1 MIQEQCK
8 NYSLIHH
15 FDSAYV
21 PQPRSCGATDNASDY
36 GSEDSRN
43 KEKAHLKHAGQEDQ
57 SKEGAVVQFSYNYVH
72 VTIRVDGFAAISDL
86 REHDNSVYPGSC
98 TRRTTNQ
105 SQQCRLIVS
114 TLQVP
119 IYNVYDTHKPAR
131 VFHLA
136 SGRHSLQTS
145 LYLYRS
151 SRSHSNAAM
160 TLHWWMHWF
169 WVTLLFTVILGA
181 PTTQF
186 TTALKVQEDHGVRI
200 SETAVT
206 PILPGTNNVTG
217 KIYRVSK
224 AAGIESPRQDK
235 IPLRVK
241 PVSNETANS
250 DEPQNL
256 AVIIRP
262 DNKNDNETVKGISNN
277 LYKEDKRKKEGRS
290 SSVLNITGDEENAV
304 NIQNKYNNSSRS
316 LSSSLKKDSK
326 ITRILN
332 GDNKTSRLTKITGDK
347 FKTAD
352 DYRRKNNTEDEEDDR
367 NLAVLP
373 LRVKDTEEEEEGEET
388 TQTPS
393 TTNRFK
399 LVLDK
404 TKFIPSTNVND
415 DNDEVENLRDG
426 EAVETRMIATA
437 ASILQGAVSE
447 SPRLS
452 RARSAYAGDYQQ
464 QERDKRPD
472 EQAQERLAENSGN
485 ATTNAIDVAAVTGSC
500 LATLVLLGTVGSL
513 GFVMYR
519 RRYLNPPQT
528 LNSDKCSNPDSSGY
542 IDDSTIR
549 DNSEEM
555 YSLDN
560 DSFLNSLEAMTIQN
574 YWTDSV
580 KHTKL

>member
-1 MIQEQCK
+1 M
-8 NYSLIHH
+8 
-15 FDSAYV
+15 
-21 PQPRSCGATDNASDY
+21 
-36 GSEDSRN
+36 
-43 KEKAHLKHAGQEDQ
+43 
-57 SKEGAVVQFSYNYVH
+57 SYTCIVC
-72 VTIRVDGFAAISDL
+72 AIIIS
-86 REHDNSVYPGSC
+86 
-98 TRRTTNQ
+98 
-105 SQQCRLIVS
+105 
-114 TLQVP
+114 
-119 IYNVYDTHKPAR
+119 
-131 VFHLA
+131 
-136 SGRHSLQTS
+136 
-145 LYLYRS
+145 RS
-151 SRSHSNAAM
+151 SRRDSNAAM

-169 WVTLLFTVILGA
+169 WVTLRFTVILGA

-186 TTALKVQEDHGVRI
+186 TTALKVQEDRGVRI
-200 SETAVT
+200 PVTTVT
-206 PILPGTNNVTG
+206 PILPGINNVTG
-217 KIYRVSK
+217 DIYQASK
-224 AAGIESPRQDK
+224 AAEIEPLRQDK
-235 IPLRVK
+235 IPVRVDA
-241 PVSNETANS
+241 VSNETANPG
-250 DEPQNL
+250 EPRNLL

-262 DNKNDNETVKGISNN
+262 DNNNDNGTGKGISNN
-277 LYKEDKRKKEGRS
+277 LYKEEKRKKDGRN
-290 SSVLNITGDEENAV
+290 SSVLNNPGDEENAV
-304 NIQNKYNNSSRS
+304 NIQNKYNNSLRS

-326 ITRILN
+326 ITWILN
-332 GDNKTSRLTKITGDK
+332 GGNKTSRLTKITGDK
-347 FKTAD
+347 FKTTD

-373 LRVKDTEEEEEGEET
+373 LRVKDAEGEEEEDGEET

-399 LVLDK
+399 LVLDR

-415 DNDEVENLRDG
+415 DKDEVENLRDD

-452 RARSAYAGDYQQ
+452 RARSAFAGDYQQ
-464 QERDKRPD
+464 EERDKRPD

-485 ATTNAIDVAAVTGSC
+485 ATANAIDVAAVTGSC
-500 LATLVLLGTVGSL
+500 LATLVLLGTMGSL